1 MKKFEITEEQ
11 IKNNA
16 NKTFKEYFLEVF
28 SVDFFELNKWYKD
41 ELNKWLFCF
50 QGDGSA
56 YGFINT
62 TFGNNYSM
70 MSTLGFRP
78 ATEQEVFEALKNE
91 AIKRG
96 FVKGVYVN
104 NTGINDFRDTPF
116 KEPINGEFVFY
127 EKINVLDSEN
137 GDGEIFKNGKWAEII
152 KTYTKSEAE
161 QLLNAKII

>member
-41 ELNKWLFCF
+41 EYNKWLFCF
-50 QGDGSA
+50 QGDGRA
-56 YGFINT
+56 YGFVKDVYANDYHM
-62 TFGNNYSM
+62 N
-70 MSTLGFRP
+70 STLGFRP

-91 AIKRG
+91 AVKRG
-96 FVKGVYVN
+96 FVKGCTHSITNGKNILVSVKSERYGFDEFYNKLVFN
-104 NTGINDFRDTPF
+104 NW
-116 KEPINGEFVFY
+116 
-127 EKINVLDSEN
+127 S
-137 GDGEIFKNGKWAEII
+137 IFENGKWAEII